1 MRTSETGFS
10 DRFFLRGNHFERL
23 EVKRAVITG
32 HIQKSKLFKRS
43 ERIRFEELQEVLFM
57 GMVVNHN
64 LPAINA
70 NRQLGINN
78 KLLSKSIEKL
88 SSGMQINRAAD
99 NAAGLAISEKMRGQ
113 INGLEQASKNAQDG
127 ISLIQTAEGALN
139 ETHDILQRM
148 RTLAVQSANGTYQDE
163 VDREAIQLEVDALKS
178 EIDRISTSTHYNGIK
193 LLDGSLGGASNSTE
207 YGAKYGIVSTT
218 ADDLEGATVTSNIA
232 GVKVTTTIDKAS
244 GKGGENALWSA
255 NGKELKLNLV
265 KGQTYTQEDIDNLI
279 ANATQSKDA
288 GQTGAPADVKLTLKN
303 GIMTATAASDTG
315 VTAAGL
321 RATGSAAVTALVGDA
336 TNGAHGSADKI
347 TFTANTYGKSVD
359 TKMAAKITID
369 TSAEAG
375 KESVTV
381 SKAATSTDAAEIS
394 LKLST
399 GVEYT
404 EKDIEN
410 LLKEAGYDY
419 SVKLEDTKNTD
430 GDADG
435 KIYFNS
441 KGTAAVTITDGAG
454 VGKEM
459 VKSTGKGLTFQI
471 GANGVADQRVTL
483 NVDDMSSSALKVAN
497 ISVATREG
505 ANKAIDVVD
514 NAINTVS
521 MQRAGL
527 GALQNRLEHT
537 INSLDVANE
546 NLTAAESAIRDTDMA
561 KEMMKFTK
569 QQILSQASQAMLAQA
584 NQLPQG
590 VLQLLQ

>member
-1 MRTSETGFS
+1 
-10 DRFFLRGNHFERL
+10 
-23 EVKRAVITG
+23 
-32 HIQKSKLFKRS
+32 
-43 ERIRFEELQEVLFM
+43 M

-78 KLLSKSIEKL
+78 KALSKSIEKL

-193 LLDGSLGGASNSTE
+193 LLDGSLGGTSNSNDFGAI
-207 YGAKYGIVSTT
+207 YGSR
-218 ADDLEGATVTSNIA
+218 ETVKALNA
-232 GVKVTTTIDKAS
+232 NVTTTSNVKGAQVNITVGAS
-244 GKGGENALWSA
+244 GAGGENAVWDA
-255 NGKELKLNLV
+255 AGLKVNVNLV
-265 KGQTYTQEDIDNLI
+265 SGKSYTDEEIQDLIDN
-279 ANATQSKDA
+279 ATMPKDA
-288 GQTGAPADVKLTLKN
+288 G
-303 GIMTATAASDTG
+303 MTASPA
-315 VTAAGL
+315 
-321 RATGSAAVTALVGDA
+321 
-336 TNGAHGSADKI
+336 KI
-347 TFTANTYGKSVD
+347 TFKTDNGVITAAAATTTATKSGTRGAITVDLSTNVADGTSGGINSSDSLKLTANSYGDSKFDS
-359 TKMAAKITID
+359 
-369 TSAEAG
+369 SLFAEIGVKFDVGAG
-375 KESVTV
+375 KENV
-381 SKAATSTDAAEIS
+381 STDTAAVIGTS
-394 LKLST
+394 GAKVTLHLST

-404 EKDIEN
+404 NKDIEN

-419 SVKLEDTKNTD
+419 TAELTDAKAPDGSTD
-430 GDADG
+430 GKFTANVTTA
-435 KIYFNS
+435 IAS
-441 KGTAAVTITDGAG
+441 AAVTEGVG
-454 VGKEM
+454 VGKDA
-459 VKSTGKGLTFQI
+459 VVSTGKGLTFQI
-471 GANGVADQRVTL
+471 GANGVEDQRVTL

-497 ISVATREG
+497 ISVATRDG

-546 NLTAAESAIRDTDMA
+546 NLTSAESAIRDTDMA

>member
-1 MRTSETGFS
+1 M
-10 DRFFLRGNHFERL
+10 
-23 EVKRAVITG
+23 A
-32 HIQKSKLFKRS
+32 
-43 ERIRFEELQEVLFM
+43 
-57 GMVVNHN
+57 MVVNHN

-78 KLLSKSIEKL
+78 RSLSKSIEKL

-148 RTLAVQSANGTYQDE
+148 RTLAVQSANGTYQDD

-193 LLDGSLGGASNSTE
+193 LLDGSLGGSSSSTE
-207 YGAKYGIVSTT
+207 YGAKYGIVSAEDT
-218 ADDLEGATVTSNIA
+218 DLKGAIITSNVA
-232 GVKVTTTIDKAS
+232 GVTITTTVGAS
-244 GKGGENALWSA
+244 GKGGENALWA
-255 NGKELKLNLV
+255 GNGKNLTLNLV
-265 KGQTYTQEDIDNLI
+265 KGETYTQAQIDDLI
-279 ANATQSKDA
+279 ANATQTKGA
-288 GQTGAPADVKLTLKN
+288 GLTGSPADVSVKLLN
-303 GIMTATAASDTG
+303 GIMTAGGSDGTKVGATTATE
-315 VTAAGL
+315 AGL
-321 RATGSAAVTALVGDA
+321 RATGTADIKTLVGDG
-336 TNGAHGSADKI
+336 TNGAHSSSDKI
-347 TFTANTYGKSVD
+347 TFTANTYGTSLNNKLASEI
-359 TKMAAKITID
+359 KIVTD
-369 TSAEAG
+369 AEAG
-375 KESVTV
+375 KETV
-381 SKAATSTDAAEIS
+381 KVGTAATTTAAAKIE
-394 LKLST
+394 LHLST
-399 GVEYT
+399 GVDYT
-404 EKDIEN
+404 EEDIAN
-410 LLKEAGYDY
+410 ILKEAGYDY
-419 SVKLEDTKNTD
+419 SVKLEDATNTD

-435 KIYFNS
+435 TIRFNVN
-441 KGTAAVTITDGAG
+441 GDATAKITDGAG
-454 VGKEM
+454 VGKDS
-459 VKSTGKGLTFQI
+459 VASTGKGLTFQI

-483 NVDDMSSSALKVAN
+483 NVDNMSSSALKVSS
-497 ISVATREG
+497 ISVATRDG

-514 NAINTVS
+514 KAINTVS

-546 NLTAAESAIRDTDMA
+546 NLTSAESAIRDTDMA

>member
-1 MRTSETGFS
+1 M
-10 DRFFLRGNHFERL
+10 
-23 EVKRAVITG
+23 A
-32 HIQKSKLFKRS
+32 
-43 ERIRFEELQEVLFM
+43 
-57 GMVVNHN
+57 MVVNHN

-78 KLLSKSIEKL
+78 RALSKSIEKL

-193 LLDGSLGGASNSTE
+193 LLDGSLGGSSSSTE
-207 YGAKYGIVSTT
+207 YGAKYGMVENALGTT
-218 ADDLEGATVTSNIA
+218 ITTTSNIA
-232 GVKVTTTIDKAS
+232 GAQINFTVGAS
-244 GKGGENALWSA
+244 GKGGENAVWDA
-255 NGKELKLNLV
+255 TGLKVNVNLV
-265 KGQTYTQEDIDNLI
+265 SGKSYTDAEIQDLID
-279 ANATQSKDA
+279 NATQPKGA
-288 GQTGAPADVKLTLKN
+288 GMTGAPADITFKSAN
-303 GIMTATAASDTG
+303 GVITAAAATTKAT
-315 VTAAGL
+315 VAGL
-321 RATGSAAVTALVGDA
+321 RATGTNSTDVLKLVGDA
-336 TNGAHGSADKI
+336 TNGAHGSSDKI
-347 TFTANTYGKSVD
+347 TFTANTYGTNAD
-359 TKMAAKITID
+359 TNQTQEITISTDVEAGKERVEVTTAAKPATTGAAPTAAQAAKIT
-369 TSAEAG
+369 
-375 KESVTV
+375 
-381 SKAATSTDAAEIS
+381 
-394 LKLST
+394 LHLST
-399 GVEYT
+399 GVEYS
-404 EKDIEN
+404 EEDIAN
-410 LLKEAGYDY
+410 ILKEAGYDY
-419 SVKLEDTKNTD
+419 SVKLEDATNTD

-435 KIYFNS
+435 KILFNV
-441 KGTAAVTITDGAG
+441 KGNAKVTITDGAG
-454 VGKEM
+454 VGKDA
-459 VKSTGKGLTFQI
+459 VASTGKGLTFQI

-483 NVDDMSSSALKVAN
+483 NVNDMGSSALKVAN
-497 ISVATREG
+497 ISVATRDG

-546 NLTAAESAIRDTDMA
+546 NLTSAESAIRDTDMA

>member
-1 MRTSETGFS
+1 M
-10 DRFFLRGNHFERL
+10 
-23 EVKRAVITG
+23 A
-32 HIQKSKLFKRS
+32 
-43 ERIRFEELQEVLFM
+43 
-57 GMVVNHN
+57 MVVNHN

-78 KLLSKSIEKL
+78 RALSKSIEKL

-193 LLDGSLGGASNSTE
+193 LLDGSLSKTGGSSNN
-207 YGAKYGIVSTT
+207 YGATFGVV
-218 ADDLEGATVTSNIA
+218 AAEGDGLDGAILTSNVV
-232 GVKVTTTIDKAS
+232 GVSVKVAADAS
-244 GKGGENALWSA
+244 GKGGENAIW
-255 NGKELKLNLV
+255 NDDGNELTLNLV
-265 KGQTYTQEDIDNLI
+265 AGQTYKQEDIDNLI
-279 ANATQSKDA
+279 KNATQIKAATGTPADISLKLNNGIYTAAD
-288 GQTGAPADVKLTLKN
+288 GDTTGATVAGTRGTITVSLATLVGN
-303 GIMTATAASDTG
+303 GTS
-315 VTAAGL
+315 AGL
-321 RATGSAAVTALVGDA
+321 GS
-336 TNGAHGSADKI
+336 SDKI
-347 TFTANTYGKSVD
+347 TLTANSYGASKNEANLIG
-359 TKMAAKITID
+359 TLTITTAATV
-369 TSAEAG
+369 EAG
-375 KESVTV
+375 KET
-381 SKAATSTDAAEIS
+381 AEITTAQS
-394 LKLST
+394 KGATGAKVTLKLAT

-404 EKDIEN
+404 NEDIQDI
-410 LLKEAGYDY
+410 LAKAGFDY
-419 SVKLEDTKNTD
+419 TVKLEDAQAPDDVN
-430 GDADG
+430 DG
-435 KIYFNS
+435 KIKFNVS
-441 KGTAAVTITDGAG
+441 AAAAAGTTVEGAG
-454 VGKEM
+454 VGNGQIANAGE
-459 VKSTGKGLTFQI
+459 GLVFQI

-483 NVDDMSSSALKVAN
+483 NVDDMSSSALNVAN

-514 NAINTVS
+514 KAINTVS

-546 NLTAAESAIRDTDMA
+546 NLTSAESAIRDTDMA

>member
-1 MRTSETGFS
+1 M
-10 DRFFLRGNHFERL
+10 
-23 EVKRAVITG
+23 A
-32 HIQKSKLFKRS
+32 
-43 ERIRFEELQEVLFM
+43 
-57 GMVVNHN
+57 MVVNHN

-78 KLLSKSIEKL
+78 RALSKSIEKL

-148 RTLAVQSANGTYQDE
+148 RTLAVQSANGTYQNE

-193 LLDGSLGGASNSTE
+193 LLDGSLSKTGGSSNN
-207 YGAKYGIVSTT
+207 YGATFGVV
-218 ADDLEGATVTSNIA
+218 AAEGNGLDGAVLTSNIVGVSVSVA
-232 GVKVTTTIDKAS
+232 GGAS
-244 GKGGENALWSA
+244 GKGGENAIWSA
-255 NGKELKLNLV
+255 DGKTLTLNLV
-265 KGQTYTQEDIDNLI
+265 EGQTYKQEDIDNLI
-279 ANATQSKDA
+279 KNATQVKA
-288 GQTGAPADVKLTLKN
+288 ATATPADVSLTLKN
-303 GIMTATAASDTG
+303 GVYTAADADTTG
-315 VTAAGL
+315 ATVAGTRGTISVNL
-321 RATGSAAVTALVGDA
+321 ATLVG
-336 TNGAHGSADKI
+336 NGTSAGIGSSDKI
-347 TFTANTYGKSVD
+347 TLTANSYGDSKNEANLIGKL
-359 TKMAAKITID
+359 TITTAATV
-369 TSAEAG
+369 EAG
-375 KESVTV
+375 KETADITKAQVNGTSGAEVT
-381 SKAATSTDAAEIS
+381 
-394 LKLST
+394 LKLAT

-404 EKDIEN
+404 NEDIQN
-410 LLKEAGYDY
+410 ILAKAGFDY
-419 SVKLEDTKNTD
+419 SVKLEDAQAPD
-430 GDADG
+430 DVSDG
-435 KIYFNS
+435 KITFNVAVAA
-441 KGTAAVTITDGAG
+441 TAATATEGTG
-454 VGKEM
+454 VGNGQVANAGE
-459 VKSTGKGLTFQI
+459 GLVFQI

-483 NVDDMSSSALKVAN
+483 NVDDMSSSALKIAN
-497 ISVATREG
+497 ISVATRDG

-546 NLTAAESAIRDTDMA
+546 NLTSAESAIRDTDMA

>member
-1 MRTSETGFS
+1 M
-10 DRFFLRGNHFERL
+10 
-23 EVKRAVITG
+23 A
-32 HIQKSKLFKRS
+32 
-43 ERIRFEELQEVLFM
+43 
-57 GMVVNHN
+57 MVVNHN

-78 KLLSKSIEKL
+78 RALSKSIEKL

-148 RTLAVQSANGTYQDE
+148 RTLAVQSANGTYQNE

-193 LLDGSLGGASNSTE
+193 LLDGSLSKTGGSSNN
-207 YGAKYGIVSTT
+207 YGATFGVV
-218 ADDLEGATVTSNIA
+218 AAAGNGLDGALLTSNIV
-232 GVKVTTTIDKAS
+232 GVSVKVAAGAS
-244 GKGGENALWSA
+244 GKGGENAIW
-255 NGKELKLNLV
+255 NDDGNELTLNLV
-265 KGQTYTQEDIDNLI
+265 AGQTYKQEDIDNLI
-279 ANATQSKDA
+279 KNATQVKGA
-288 GQTGAPADVKLTLKN
+288 TGTPADVSLKLNN
-303 GIMTATAASDTG
+303 GVYTATDADETG
-315 VTAAGL
+315 ATVAGTRGTITANLATLVGNGTTAGL
-321 RATGSAAVTALVGDA
+321 GS
-336 TNGAHGSADKI
+336 SDKI
-347 TFTANTYGKSVD
+347 TLVANSYGDSKNEANLIGKLTITTAATV
-359 TKMAAKITID
+359 
-369 TSAEAG
+369 EAG
-375 KESVTV
+375 KETADITKAQVKGTSGAEVT
-381 SKAATSTDAAEIS
+381 
-394 LKLST
+394 LKLAT

-404 EKDIEN
+404 NEDIQN
-410 LLKEAGYDY
+410 ILAKAGFDY
-419 SVKLEDTKNTD
+419 TVKLEDAQAPDDVN
-430 GDADG
+430 DG
-435 KIYFNS
+435 KITFNVAAAAPAATVVE
-441 KGTAAVTITDGAG
+441 GTG
-454 VGKEM
+454 VGNGQIANAGE
-459 VKSTGKGLTFQI
+459 GLVFQI

-483 NVDDMSSSALKVAN
+483 NVDDMSSSALKIAN
-497 ISVATREG
+497 ISVATRDG

-546 NLTAAESAIRDTDMA
+546 NLTSAESAIRDTDMA